1 MTRSTKK
8 KQGKKVKKTDQK
20 LRYEYIKLKKE
31 YEEKVANLHI
41 QLLDQRYYINSILDF
56 VRRVSRDPWDQAVY
70 GGFRSMCTFDD

>member
-8 KQGKKVKKTDQK
+8 KQGKNVKKLTKK
-20 LRYEYIKLKKE
+20 LREEYIKLKKE

-56 VRRVSRDPWDQAVY
+56 VRGASRDPRDQAVY
-70 GGFRSMCTFDD
+70 SSFRSMCTFDD